1 MKWFPKN
8 PIFSFGILV
17 ILGIAG
23 VTSVFV
29 ALLPSREPKGIQFW
43 VFYQLYR
50 DAYEPKIAEWNRAH
64 PGAPPFVTSLLNSSS
79 LERRML
85 SGFLA
90 GTPVADLIAMH
101 NGIIPKLFTGPVD
114 QIGLWDMTGRL
125 HAEGL
130 YEQINEPSFSTAT
143 SRGRIFALP
152 RDVHPVLLAYRAD
165 IVEAA
170 GIDVSEIETWDDY
183 FRVMRPLMVDHDGD
197 GRPDRYLLN
206 FSETWAEG
214 IMMLIFQNGGVL
226 FDEQDHP
233 IFANERNAET
243 LARIIPWMVGPERAT
258 VNVSGTAS
266 GHKQMLEGLVVGAI
280 AYDGQLG
287 VWKLENPKLAG
298 KMKLMLLPA
307 FERGGRRT
315 SVYPGYSMIGINR
328 RSPHIEESWE
338 LLKTIVLSAE
348 VAEPTWRQTNILS
361 PMKVLWDEP
370 FYHEPDPFFCGQR
383 VGSLYIETAPHVP
396 HRPSSPYAQT
406 AYSNIRNVT
415 MALIAY
421 AEKHNI
427 YDPVAL
433 KPEALRLLQ
442 ASQARLEKLISR
454 NVFLDEHNGE
464 EGS

>member
-1 MKWFPKN
+1 MNWFPKA
-8 PIFSFGILV
+8 PTFSLGILV
-17 ILGIAG
+17 ILAIAG

-29 ALLPSREPKGIQFW
+29 AWLPSREPKGIQFW

-64 PGAPPFVTSLLNSSS
+64 PESPPFVTSLLNSSS

-101 NGIIPKLFTGPVD
+101 NGIIPKLFTGPVG
-114 QIGLWDMTGRL
+114 QIGLWDMTERL

-143 SRGRIFALP
+143 SRGRIFSLP
-152 RDVHPVLLAYRAD
+152 RDVHPALLAYRAD
-165 IVEAA
+165 IVEEA
-170 GIDVSEIETWDDY
+170 GIDMSQIETWDDY
-183 FRVMRPLMVDHDGD
+183 FRILRPLMVDHDGD

-206 FSETWAEG
+206 LSETWTEG
-214 IMMLIFQNGGVL
+214 IVMLIFQNEGVL
-226 FDEQDHP
+226 FDEQDRP

-243 LARIIPWMVGPERAT
+243 LARITSWMVGPERAT
-258 VNVSGTAS
+258 VGVPVSAA
-266 GHKQMLEGLVVGAI
+266 GHKQMLDGLVVGTI

-287 VWKLENPKLAG
+287 IWKKENPKLAG
-298 KMKLMLLPA
+298 KMKLMPLPT
-307 FERGGRRT
+307 FERGGRRA
-315 SVYPGYSMIGINR
+315 SVYPGYSMIGISR
-328 RSPHIEESWE
+328 RSPYIEESWE

-383 VGSLYIETAPHVP
+383 VGSLYIEAAPHIP
-396 HRPSSPYAQT
+396 PRSSAPYAQT
-406 AYSNIRNVT
+406 TYGYIRNAT
-415 MALIAY
+415 MALRSY
-421 AEKHNI
+421 AEKHEI
-427 YDPVAL
+427 YDPAAL

-442 ASQARLEKLISR
+442 QQQSRLEKLISR
-454 NVFLDEHNGE
+454 NVFLDEHNEE